1 MHTNGHVRAL
11 IAMLILIFVGS
22 PGHTQTTRKVKI
34 IASRFS
40 YTPDEIVLKKG
51 EPVVLVL
58 RSVDVT
64 HGLIVPELKIKAEIK
79 KGKDRE
85 VPLTPS
91 VTGTFVGKCANFCG
105 QGHALMTL
113 QIKVIE

>member
-1 MHTNGHVRAL
+1 MWPNSYARAMTAVL
-11 IAMLILIFVGS
+11 LLIFAES
-22 PGHTQTTRKVKI
+22 TGHTQTPRKVKI

-64 HGLIVPELKIKAEIK
+64 HGLMVPELKIKAEIK
-79 KGKDRE
+79 KGKDTE
-85 VPLTPS
+85 VRLTPS
-91 VTGTFVGKCANFCG
+91 VMGTFAGKCANFCG

-113 QIKVIE
+113 QIKVVE